1 MAGTPFKDGPTYLT
15 DSAANIYVPSAATIY
30 ALVRHIH
37 LVNTDASAR
46 TVDLFVG
53 ATGGSAAG
61 TEILEDYSIAA
72 NDVYDLYFPAGL
84 KLTSA
89 DYLTGLASVTNV
101 VVCTVTGE
109 LYAA

>member
-1 MAGTPFKDGPTYLT
+1 MAGTPFKDGPAYVANAAADLYVP
-15 DSAANIYVPSAATIY
+15 AANTY

-53 ATGGSAAG
+53 ATGASTGG

-84 KLTSA
+84 KLTSS
-89 DYLTGLASVTNV
+89 DYLVGAASAATVVT
-101 VVCTVTGE
+101 CTVTGE

>member
-1 MAGTPFKDGPTYLT
+1 MAGTPFKDGPAYLAN
-15 DSAANIYVPSAATIY
+15 AAADVYVPGSGTY

-37 LVNTDASAR
+37 LVNSAATAT

-84 KLTSA
+84 KLGAT
-89 DYLTGLASVTNV
+89 DFLTGFASAATSV
-101 VVCTVTGE
+101 VSTITGE
-109 LYAA
+109 LYVV